1 MEVQLEFSVSGS
13 VRQVVDILDPSIT
26 PDVLVAGLNSGK
38 YLTTV
43 QENGDVVVNE
53 PSLRVVA
60 RVLSVD
66 NECAYE
72 DFASL

>member
-1 MEVQLEFSVSGS
+1 MEVRLEFSVTGS

>member
-1 MEVQLEFSVSGS
+1 MEVQLEFSVTGS

-43 QENGDVVVNE
+43 QEDGDVVVNE

-60 RVLSVD
+60 NVLSVD
-66 NECAYE
+66 NECAYG